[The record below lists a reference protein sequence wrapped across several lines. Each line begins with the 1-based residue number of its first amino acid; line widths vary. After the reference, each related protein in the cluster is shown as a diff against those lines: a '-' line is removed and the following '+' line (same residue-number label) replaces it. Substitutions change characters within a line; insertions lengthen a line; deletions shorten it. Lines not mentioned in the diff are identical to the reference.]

1 MHMSSINT
9 SYNIKSYAQTEQA
22 AIGNIARHMETTKSK
37 MAFTIIWEVA
47 EGSGVPLVCYLCP
60 LVSWHGLRNHFLH
73 RFSLFTY
80 LAVVMAT
87 VGAIYELAKYFIDR
101 AKNKQE
107 NKDTC

>member
-1 MHMSSINT
+1 MGSLWYVIFVLLFLGVV
-9 SYNIKSYAQTEQA
+9 YGIIFF
-22 AIGNIARHMETTKSK
+22 IG
-37 MAFTIIWEVA
+37 
-47 EGSGVPLVCYLCP
+47 
-60 LVSWHGLRNHFLH
+60 
-73 RFSLFTY
+73 FSLFTY